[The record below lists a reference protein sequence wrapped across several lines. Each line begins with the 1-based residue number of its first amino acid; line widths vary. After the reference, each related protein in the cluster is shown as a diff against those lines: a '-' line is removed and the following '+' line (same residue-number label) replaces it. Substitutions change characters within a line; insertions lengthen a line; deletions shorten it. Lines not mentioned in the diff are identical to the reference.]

1 MSRLRHAGGFAYRS
15 PPIEKKMRRRNPGYR
30 YQTLGAADPR
40 EVLSHC
46 WLPLDSEQEE
56 TPPRAG
62 DQWTTEH
69 ATWGLKHNS
78 ISQE

>member
-1 MSRLRHAGGFAYRS
+1 MGRLRHADGFAYRS
-15 PPIEKKMRRRNPGYR
+15 PSRRRNLGYR
-30 YQTLGAADPR
+30 YRTLGAADPR
-40 EVLSHC
+40 QVLSHG

-78 ISQE
+78 ISQCEQQF